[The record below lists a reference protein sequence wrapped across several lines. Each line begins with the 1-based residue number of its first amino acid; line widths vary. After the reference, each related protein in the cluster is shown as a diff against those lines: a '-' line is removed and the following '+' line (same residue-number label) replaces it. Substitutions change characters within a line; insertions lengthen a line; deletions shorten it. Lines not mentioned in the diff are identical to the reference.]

1 MLSVNAPMP
10 SIAVSPGSS
19 RDAGGRLLAASG
31 LPFALL
37 GLDPELAEGDGL
49 RLLVANPAL
58 AGWPG
63 FADATIGAH
72 PEGPALAWV
81 TARARAALL
90 AQAPV
95 RGSWRTLADGEP
107 ERIEL
112 WPVDAGCV
120 ALLVLP
126 SAGCPQVLQAL
137 RLEAQLGSIVAQLAG
152 SFVDPG
158 ASDFGAAIAR
168 ALSTLGLAV
177 EADRAYVF
185 DYHHDRG
192 ICTNTHEW
200 CRDGIEPQLDA
211 LQAVP
216 LAELPEWLATHQRG
230 EAVVIPDVALH
241 PEAGTRAILE
251 PQQIL
256 SLLTVPM
263 LLDGGCVGFVGF
275 DWVRIRHR
283 FGEHEV
289 MLLRVFAQMLA
300 AARQRRGLEQ
310 ALKEGRQRL
319 EDIIEGT
326 HAGTWEWNL
335 RTRAARYNERW
346 AGMLGHT
353 LAELSPTSVGTW
365 EQRVHPEDLPLAL
378 EQLSRHYA
386 GQQRFYVCEMR
397 MRHRDG
403 HWLWVLARGRVAD
416 WTPDLRPLLVSGT
429 HQDISLRKRAEA
441 ELKQSEAYLRAIIEN
456 LPGLA
461 WLKDTDG
468 RFLAVNRAMLKSCG
482 HRTNGAVIGRTD
494 LDLFPIEVAEKYRA
508 DDQRVMEKLA
518 PLTVEEQILDHGR
531 PRWHETFKAPVLG
544 VDGRVLGTAGY
555 ARDITARRQADAR
568 LRASEQRF
576 RQLLENVPGI
586 AVQGYGADLRVRFWN
601 VGSEQL
607 YGWSA
612 REAHGRSLLELII
625 PPPMRAEVREGI
637 RNWIAGGPAIPSAEL
652 VLIHK
657 DGSPRPVYSSH
668 VLQQNATG
676 EYELFCIDLD
686 LRELKAAEARQR
698 LTASVFSHSHEGILI
713 TDPQAR
719 IVEVNEAYCRM
730 TGYPRE
736 VLIGRSPRFLRAERQ
751 DSAAY
756 AAMWAALKAQGH
768 WSGEVWNQRSDGREY
783 AQALTVSA
791 VAGAD
796 GRVANYVGLCSD
808 ITERKDYQQ
817 HLERIAHFDVLT
829 GLPNRV
835 LLVDR
840 LRQAMAQTRR
850 RGSQLALLY
859 IDLDSF
865 KAVNDSHDHD
875 TGDRVLAEVGQRMRE
890 SLRESDTVAR
900 IGGDEF
906 VVILGDLTES
916 APLQPLL
923 DRLQQTLCR
932 PIQLGTLELPLSA
945 SIGVTLYPQDAELD
959 AEQLL
964 RQADQAM
971 YGAKRAGR
979 RQLCHFDAGL
989 ESRHRERAQLLAD
1002 LRDGIGTGQL
1012 LLEYQPTVDLGLGTV
1027 DGVEALVRWQ
1037 HPVRGRLYPA
1047 EFLPMLEGDEL
1058 GLQLGEWVL
1067 ARALADAAVWRA
1079 AGLDLRLSVNLSAQ
1093 QLQHGDFPAV
1103 LARRLAEAPLPAGR
1117 LLLEILESSM
1127 LQDLEQAAQVIQ
1139 RCNALGV
1146 DFALDDFGTGWSS
1159 LRYLKDLPLA
1169 ELKIDRS
1176 FVQDMLADPGDR
1188 AIVEGIVGLS
1198 RAFGIDV
1205 IAEGVE
1211 LAAQGDALL
1220 ALGCRRAQGWG
1231 IARAMPAAALPG
1243 WIAGWDGRISA
1254 V

>member
-1 MLSVNAPMP
+1 MSATSAPLP
-10 SIAVSPGSS
+10 PTEPPESS
-19 RDAGGRLLAASG
+19 RDAGGWLAAAS

-37 GLDPELAEGDGL
+37 ALDPELTEGDGL

-58 AGWPG
+58 GGWPG
-63 FADATIGAH
+63 LTTAAVGRRPD
-72 PEGPALAWV
+72 GPALAWI
-81 TARARAALL
+81 ASRARAALL

-95 RGSWRTLADGEP
+95 RGSWRMLADGEP

-126 SAGCPQVLQAL
+126 PAGCPQALQAL
-137 RLEAQLGSIVAQLAG
+137 RLEARLGGIVAQLAG
-152 SFVDPG
+152 SFVDPA
-158 ASDFGAAIAR
+158 ASANFDVAIDR
-168 ALSTLGLAV
+168 ALATLGLTV
-177 EADRAYVF
+177 DADRAYVF

-200 CRDGIEPQLDA
+200 CREGIEPQLEA

-241 PEAGTRAILE
+241 PEASTRAILE
-251 PQQIL
+251 SQQIV

-263 LLDGGCVGFVGF
+263 LLDGVCVGFVGF
-275 DWVRIRHR
+275 DWVRARHR
-283 FGEHEV
+283 FGEHELL
-289 MLLRVFAQMLA
+289 LLRVFAQMLA

-310 ALKEGRQRL
+310 ALQAGRQRL

-335 RTRAARYNERW
+335 RARTARYNERW

-353 LAELSPTSVGTW
+353 LAELAPTTIATW

-386 GQQRFYVCEMR
+386 GQQRFYVSEMR

-403 HWLWVLARGRVAD
+403 HWVWVLARGRVAE
-416 WTPDLRPLLVSGT
+416 WTPDLKPLLVSGT
-429 HQDISLRKRAEA
+429 HQDISVRKRAEA
-441 ELKQSEAYLRAIIEN
+441 ELKRSEAYLRAIIEN

-468 RFLAVNRAMLKSCG
+468 RFLAVNRAMVKSCG
-482 HRTNGAVIGRTD
+482 HRTNGAVIGRSD
-494 LDLFPIEVAEKYRA
+494 LDLFPAEIAEKYQA
-508 DDQRVMEKLA
+508 DDRRVMEKLT

-531 PRWHETFKAPVLG
+531 PRWYETFKAPVLG
-544 VDGRVLGTAGY
+544 ADGRVLGTAGY
-555 ARDITARRQADAR
+555 ARDITARREADAR

-586 AVQGYGADLRVRFWN
+586 AVQGYDADLKVRFWN

-607 YGWSA
+607 YGWTA

-625 PPPMRAEVREGI
+625 PPSMRTEVRESI
-637 RNWIAGGPAIPSAEL
+637 RNWIEGGPAMPSAEL
-652 VLIHK
+652 LRLHK

-668 VLQQNATG
+668 VLQRNAAG

-686 LRELKAAEARQR
+686 LRELKAAEAQQR

-713 TDPQAR
+713 TDADAR

-736 VLIGRSPRFLRAERQ
+736 TLIGRNPRFLRAERQ
-751 DSAAY
+751 NPAEY
-756 AAMWAALKAQGH
+756 AAMWAALKSQGH
-768 WSGEVWNQRSDGREY
+768 WSGEVWNRRRDGRDY

-791 VAGAD
+791 VLGAD
-796 GRVANYVGLCSD
+796 NRVVNYVGLCSD

-835 LLVDR
+835 LLIDR

-850 RGSQLALLY
+850 RGTRLALIY

-875 TGDRVLAEVGQRMRE
+875 TGDRVLAEVGARIRE
-890 SLRESDTVAR
+890 ALRESDTVAR

-906 VVILGDLTES
+906 VVILCDLTES
-916 APLQPLL
+916 TPLQPLL
-923 DRLQQTLCR
+923 DRLQQALSR
-932 PIQLGTLELPLSA
+932 PVQLGTLELPLSA
-945 SIGVTLYPQDAELD
+945 SLGVTLYPQDAELD

-971 YGAKRAGR
+971 YGAKRGGR

-989 ESRHRERAQLLAD
+989 ESRHRERIQLLAD
-1002 LRDGIGTGQL
+1002 LRTGLQNGQL
-1012 LLEYQPTVDLGLGTV
+1012 LLEYQPAIDLGSGTV

-1037 HPVRGRLYPA
+1037 HPTRGRLLPA
-1047 EFLPMLEGDEL
+1047 AFLPVLEGDEL

-1067 ARALADAAVWRA
+1067 ARALADAAGWRA
-1079 AGLDLRLSVNLSAQ
+1079 AGLDLRLNINLSAQ
-1093 QLQHGDFPAV
+1093 QLQHADFPAT
-1103 LARRLAEAPLPAGR
+1103 LQRCLTESPLPAGR

-1176 FVQDMLADPGDR
+1176 FVQDMLTDPGDR

-1211 LAAQGDALL
+1211 RAAQAEALL

-1243 WIAGWDGRISA
+1243 WIANWDGRIRA
-1254 V
+1254 D

>member
-1 MLSVNAPMP
+1 MSATSAPLP
-10 SIAVSPGSS
+10 PTEPPESS
-19 RDAGGRLLAASG
+19 RDAGGWLAAAS

-37 GLDPELAEGDGL
+37 ALDPELTEGDGL

-58 AGWPG
+58 GGWPG
-63 FADATIGAH
+63 LTTAAVGLRPD
-72 PEGPALAWV
+72 GPALAWI
-81 TARARAALL
+81 ASRARAALL

-95 RGSWRTLADGEP
+95 RGSWRMLADGEP

-126 SAGCPQVLQAL
+126 PAGCPQALQAL
-137 RLEAQLGSIVAQLAG
+137 RLEARLGGIVAQLAG
-152 SFVDPG
+152 SFVDPA
-158 ASDFGAAIAR
+158 ASANFDVAIDR
-168 ALSTLGLAV
+168 ALATLGLTV
-177 EADRAYVF
+177 DADRAYVF

-200 CRDGIEPQLDA
+200 CREGIEPQLEA

-241 PEAGTRAILE
+241 PEASTRAILE
-251 PQQIL
+251 SQQIV

-263 LLDGGCVGFVGF
+263 LLDGVCVGFVGF
-275 DWVRIRHR
+275 DWVRARHR
-283 FGEHEV
+283 FGEHELL
-289 MLLRVFAQMLA
+289 LLRVFAQMLA

-310 ALKEGRQRL
+310 ALQAGRQRL

-335 RTRAARYNERW
+335 RARTARYNERW

-353 LAELSPTSVGTW
+353 LAELAPTTIATW

-386 GQQRFYVCEMR
+386 GQQRFYVSEMR

-403 HWLWVLARGRVAD
+403 HWVWVLARGRVAE
-416 WTPDLRPLLVSGT
+416 WTPDLKPLLVSGT
-429 HQDISLRKRAEA
+429 HQDISVRKRAEA
-441 ELKQSEAYLRAIIEN
+441 ELKRSEAYLRAIIEN

-468 RFLAVNRAMLKSCG
+468 RFLAVNRAMVKSCG
-482 HRTNGAVIGRTD
+482 HRTNGAVIGRSD
-494 LDLFPIEVAEKYRA
+494 LDLFPAEIAEKYQA
-508 DDQRVMEKLA
+508 DDRRVMEKLT

-531 PRWHETFKAPVLG
+531 PRWYETFKAPVLG
-544 VDGRVLGTAGY
+544 ADGRVLGTAGY
-555 ARDITARRQADAR
+555 ARDITARREADAR

-586 AVQGYGADLRVRFWN
+586 AVQGYDADLKVRFWN

-607 YGWSA
+607 YGWTA

-625 PPPMRAEVREGI
+625 PPSMRTEVRESI
-637 RNWIAGGPAIPSAEL
+637 RNWIEGGPAMPSAEL
-652 VLIHK
+652 LRLHK

-668 VLQQNATG
+668 VLQRNAAG

-686 LRELKAAEARQR
+686 LRELKAAEAQQR

-713 TDPQAR
+713 TDADAR

-736 VLIGRSPRFLRAERQ
+736 TLIGRNPRFLRAERQ
-751 DSAAY
+751 NPAEY
-756 AAMWAALKAQGH
+756 AAMWAALKSQGH
-768 WSGEVWNQRSDGREY
+768 WSGEVWNRRRDGRDY

-791 VAGAD
+791 VLGAD
-796 GRVANYVGLCSD
+796 NRVVNYVGLCSD

-835 LLVDR
+835 LLIDR
-840 LRQAMAQTRR
+840 LRQAMAQARR
-850 RGSQLALLY
+850 RGTRLALIY

-875 TGDRVLAEVGQRMRE
+875 TGDRVLAEVGARIRE
-890 SLRESDTVAR
+890 ALRESDTVAR

-906 VVILGDLTES
+906 VVILCDLTES
-916 APLQPLL
+916 TPLQPLL
-923 DRLQQTLCR
+923 DRLQQALSR
-932 PIQLGTLELPLSA
+932 PVQLGTLELPLSA
-945 SIGVTLYPQDAELD
+945 SLGVTLYPQDAELD

-971 YGAKRAGR
+971 YGAKRGGR

-989 ESRHRERAQLLAD
+989 ESRHRERIQLLAD
-1002 LRDGIGTGQL
+1002 LRTGLQNGQL
-1012 LLEYQPTVDLGLGTV
+1012 LLEYQPAIDLGSGTV

-1037 HPVRGRLYPA
+1037 HPTRGRLLPA
-1047 EFLPMLEGDEL
+1047 AFLPVLEGDEL

-1067 ARALADAAVWRA
+1067 ARALADAAGWRA
-1079 AGLDLRLSVNLSAQ
+1079 AGLDLRLNVNLSAQ
-1093 QLQHGDFPAV
+1093 QLQHADFPAT
-1103 LARRLAEAPLPAGR
+1103 LQRCLTESPLPAGR

-1176 FVQDMLADPGDR
+1176 FVQDMLTDPGDR

-1211 LAAQGDALL
+1211 RAAQAEALL

-1243 WIAGWDGRISA
+1243 WIANWDGRIRA
-1254 V
+1254 D